1 MTNEH
6 KAAKTRTAITYNAAA
21 DYFDHPISSF
31 WSCFGRRTIER
42 IGLTEGESV
51 LDVCSGSG
59 ASALPAAEIVG
70 PNGKVT
76 AVDLADQLIALAK
89 VKATAKRIENIEFRV
104 ADMLELGYPDEHF
117 DAVVCVFGIFFVP
130 DMHAAVRELWRMV
143 KPGGRMA
150 ITTWGAELFEPANSA
165 FWDTVGKVRP
175 DLKRSFNPWDRI
187 SEPYSLQQML
197 AEVGVHTDQIV
208 AESGSHPLQSPE
220 DWWKIAM
227 GTGYRGTLDQLDP
240 ESLAH
245 VHNVNLSHLHK
256 NQVQEITT
264 NVVYAVAHKS

>member
-1 MTNEH
+1 MKNDHE
-6 KAAKTRTAITYNAAA
+6 AAKIKAAITYNAAA

-31 WSCFGRRTIER
+31 WNCFGRRTIER
-42 IGLTEGESV
+42 IGLTEGELV

-59 ASALPAAEIVG
+59 ASALPAAEIVA
-70 PNGKVT
+70 PNGKVI

-89 VKATAKRIENIEFRV
+89 TKATAKRIENIEFRV

-150 ITTWGAELFEPANSA
+150 ITTWGVGLFEPANST
-165 FWDTVGKVRP
+165 FWDAVGKIRP

-187 SEPYSLQQML
+187 SEPYSLQKML
-197 AEVGVHTDQIV
+197 AEAGVHTDQIV
-208 AESGSHPLQSPE
+208 AESGAHPLQSPE

-227 GTGYRGTLDQLDP
+227 GSGYRGTLDQLGS
-240 ESLAH
+240 ESLGYVRNA
-245 VHNVNLSHLHK
+245 NLSFLNE
-256 NQVQEITT
+256 NQIQELTT